1 MCLKDLNL
9 RLEFAEK
16 KGQVDKMDKMDKMDK
31 RRVTVFHAL
40 EMSFLWAFCLFF
52 PSRSSM
58 FISSDTF
65 LPRHIIP
72 SSCHHAICQ
81 LSSILLNQVWLSCDS
96 KPRNSQTQ
104 RMVSLP
110 REIESCLVPEFW
122 PSFFGK
128 KTAPRFAPWSRVEP
142 WRMWQKC
149 TAKKS
154 HSICFMSLRGA
165 RVASDDAQRNAR
177 SLGIHSRS
185 QSDSPP
191 ETWQGALFMYFFDFY
206 IYFYHFLHIMRTS
219 ILSTLSDVKLNWM
232 WMIESWHVFFL
243 MRWERIKSD
252 TVHGAQTRS
261 PVRRFSSSTRELNSE
276 NFKLRQA
283 FFRANIVTILSHMK
297 DMGPTCVSHKPHMYH
312 MCQATSATRRTVGQL
327 HCMTAWLTSVAS
339 LRIFSPNWS
348 IHFGT
353 ITLHTYTMLHSVT
366 PFLVEKAQCFI
377 KKCQKAGVRYGERGE
392 RNSLGKRA
400 SENLV
405 RQRARFCDATW
416 RQLGFIFFLTLSM
429 SLRIEV
435 VRCKA
440 PLVLIHSSVWTYDI
454 RL

>member
-1 MCLKDLNL
+1 M
-9 RLEFAEK
+9 
-16 KGQVDKMDKMDKMDK
+16 
-31 RRVTVFHAL
+31 
-40 EMSFLWAFCLFF
+40 
-52 PSRSSM
+52 
-58 FISSDTF
+58 
-65 LPRHIIP
+65 
-72 SSCHHAICQ
+72 
-81 LSSILLNQVWLSCDS
+81 
-96 KPRNSQTQ
+96 
-104 RMVSLP
+104 
-110 REIESCLVPEFW
+110 
-122 PSFFGK
+122 
-128 KTAPRFAPWSRVEP
+128 
-142 WRMWQKC
+142 
-149 TAKKS
+149 
-154 HSICFMSLRGA
+154 
-165 RVASDDAQRNAR
+165 
-177 SLGIHSRS
+177 
-185 QSDSPP
+185 
-191 ETWQGALFMYFFDFY
+191 
-206 IYFYHFLHIMRTS
+206 
-219 ILSTLSDVKLNWM
+219 
-232 WMIESWHVFFL
+232 FFL
-243 MRWERIKSD
+243 KCVEK
-252 TVHGAQTRS
+252 GLNQTRS
-261 PVRRFSSSTRELNSE
+261 TVPRHGRRWGASAAAPESSTAKTSNCARRWPCKHRHN
-276 NFKLRQA
+276 
-283 FFRANIVTILSHMK
+283 TSHMK

-377 KKCQKAGVRYGERGE
+377 KKCQKAGGRYGERGE

-435 VRCKA
+435 IRCKA